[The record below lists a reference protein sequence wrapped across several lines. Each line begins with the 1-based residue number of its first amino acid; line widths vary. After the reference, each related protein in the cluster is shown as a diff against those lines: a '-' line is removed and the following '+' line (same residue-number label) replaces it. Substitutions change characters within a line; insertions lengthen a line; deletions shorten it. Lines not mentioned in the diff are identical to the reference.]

1 MEQLKTL
8 VIRLMKSS
16 KMRKRQDTF
25 KKDIANI
32 YKKIEQI
39 HNNEA
44 EVVRRIDKHWEN
56 INAKTDELNTKF
68 CNWITELNLRIQVC
82 QDSLDQ
88 FAVKFKQL
96 AVRTD
101 ELDTV
106 QKVIISKNEK
116 LGAKINKQDAVIKE
130 KSESL
135 RNDMLELI
143 SKSQRQLE
151 KQ

>member
-1 MEQLKTL
+1 VEQLKTL

>member
-1 MEQLKTL
+1 
-8 VIRLMKSS
+8 
-16 KMRKRQDTF
+16 MRKRQDTF